1 VNTPGTGAGADHA
14 ADWGA
19 DRDPPGQARLHQL
32 AENQAALRRVA
43 TLVARGARPAVVFTA
58 VADELG
64 RLIGAEATFVS
75 RVDHRAGERGE
86 HEGHITV
93 VGSYGRVSELV
104 PVGFRIKLQPGMI
117 HTDVLRAGHPAR
129 INGER
134 LAAGPFGAI
143 VGKLGLRAAVGT
155 PIVVGGRHWGVTVAA
170 TSREDFPAGTE
181 ARMADFM
188 ELAATAIANAQAGE
202 ELRELADTQAALR
215 RLATLVARGEPPEAV
230 FAAVIEEAGKLLRV
244 DLATM
249 CRYEP
254 DRTLT
259 FVASWGS
266 VGGRFPVGSRW
277 PLGGYN
283 VGTLMFETG
292 RPVRIDRYADSSS
305 GPLGVAVREG
315 GIRSAVGTPI
325 LVEGRLWG
333 VIFAGSILEQP
344 LPADTEARLASF
356 TELVATAIAN
366 AESRV
371 ALARLAEE
379 QAALRRVATLVA
391 RGAPP
396 EEVFAAVT
404 GEAGRL
410 LGAHLAGMAR
420 YESDHTVTVLATWA
434 AEGEQHPLVP
444 GPWPLDGGDLASTVS
459 QTGRPVRID
468 DYHGV
473 PGRIAAFV
481 REELGIS
488 SSVASPIVVEGRL
501 WGVLFLHSKLTH
513 QRFPRDTESRVT
525 GFTELVATAI
535 ANTESRAALAAS
547 RARIVAAA
555 DETRRRIERDLH
567 DGTQQQLVTLML
579 DVRAV
584 QAAVPPQLA
593 ELEGGLSGIAE
604 RVAGVFDQVRE
615 ISHGIHPAI
624 LSERGLQAALK
635 ALARRSAVPVELDL
649 RTGRRLPEHVEV
661 AAYYAVSE
669 ALANAA
675 KHARASAVHV
685 ELDTPDTVVRLA
697 IRDDGIGGA
706 DPAKGSG
713 LTGLSD
719 RIEAVGGTLEV
730 TSPAGHGTTLL
741 IEIPL

>member
-1 VNTPGTGAGADHA
+1 VNTLDTGAGAGHA
-14 ADWGA
+14 ADGRTG
-19 DRDPPGQARLHQL
+19 RDPPDQARLRQL
-32 AENQAALRRVA
+32 AEEQAALRRVA
-43 TLVARGARPAVVFTA
+43 TLVARGARPAEVFTA

-75 RVDHRAGERGE
+75 RVDHPSGE
-86 HEGHITV
+86 HGEPKGHITV
-93 VGSYGRVSELV
+93 VGSYGRVSDQV

-117 HTDVLRAGHPAR
+117 HADVLRTGHPAR
-129 INGER
+129 ISGER
-134 LAAGPFGAI
+134 LATGPFGAI

-170 TSREDFPAGTE
+170 TSREDFPPGTE
-181 ARMADFM
+181 SQMADFM

-230 FAAVIEEAGKLLRV
+230 FAAVAEEVGQLLRV

-266 VGGRFPVGSRW
+266 AGGRFPVGSRW

-283 VGTLMFETG
+283 VGTLVFETG
-292 RPVRIDRYADSSS
+292 RPARIDRYADSSS
-305 GPLGVAVREG
+305 GPLGVAVQEG

-333 VIFAGSILEQP
+333 AIVAGSILEQP

-366 AESRV
+366 AESRA

-391 RGAPP
+391 RGAAPG
-396 EEVFAAVT
+396 ELFAAVT

-444 GPWPLDGGDLASTVS
+444 GPWPLDGGDLASTVF

-473 PGRIAAFV
+473 SGRIAAFV
-481 REELGIS
+481 RDELGIS

-501 WGVLFLHSKLTH
+501 WGVLFLHTKLTR
-513 QRFPRDTESRVT
+513 QPFPPDTESRVT
-525 GFTELVATAI
+525 GFTELIATAI

-567 DGTQQQLVTLML
+567 DGTQQQLVSLML

-584 QAAVPPQLA
+584 QAAVPPQLG
-593 ELEGGLSGIAE
+593 ELEGGLSRIAE
-604 RVAGVFDQVRE
+604 RAAGVFDQVRE

-624 LSERGLQAALK
+624 LSERGLHAALK
-635 ALARRSAVPVELDL
+635 ALARRSAVPIELDL
-649 RTGRRLPEHVEV
+649 HTGRRLPEHVEV

-685 ELDTPDTVVRLA
+685 ELDTPDAVVRLA

-713 LTGLSD
+713 LTGLRD
-719 RIEAVGGTLEV
+719 RIEALGGTLEV
-730 TSPAGHGTTLL
+730 TSPAGNGTTLL